1 MAFAKRFAMLF
12 AVGLAA
18 VTPLRAQPAPVPE
31 TLTHLLARMR
41 SQSGPVWN
49 AHLTSISH
57 LSRDGET
64 VDLKSD
70 TQGLRFASYEC
81 TGALCDGT
89 YFDGERLYTI
99 NNNGTTLPASGD
111 TDSLLRAE
119 RTIASFT
126 FLAPDFIAQGG
137 RIVDDGTTAISGV
150 PYRTLLVSNG
160 DAIPMLVYVDPKTAS
175 VQYMRDVNGDMTLEY
190 RDYTEVGGRYELP
203 MQVFRNGAL
212 LERYDRRDEVS
223 TAFETPHGPV
233 PVFAT
238 RPSIV
243 STDPAQTTPVFACTL
258 GGVATKCL
266 LDTGNSGLSVSLE
279 LAEQLNAPTVG
290 AFRVRGFGDYA
301 TEVVRMGA
309 LQIGSMTFPSAN
321 YVVLHDIAGLGYQVV
336 VGADLFAATTVH
348 LDNAAHRVVFGGPVP
363 QEGYSVPLVFDN
375 FVPLVDVL
383 LGTVPSQSTPTQ
395 TTPAQLTLDT
405 GDESTINLAF
415 AFYQKYKVFQPTSET
430 PVSGVGGS
438 SVELQGTIPFVQ
450 IGGYS
455 IESPKIG
462 TTPSLPSTELGHLG
476 AGLLAHFNVTI
487 DYAGGMLHFV
497 PLTTASPNP

>member
-18 VTPLRAQPAPVPE
+18 LTPLRAQPAPVPE
-31 TLTHLLARMR
+31 TLTQLLARMR
-41 SQSGPVWN
+41 VQSGPVWN

-57 LSRDGET
+57 VSRNGLT
-64 VDLKSD
+64 VDLKSE

-81 TGALCDGT
+81 NGALCDGT
-89 YFDGERLYTI
+89 YFDGERLYAI
-99 NNNGTTLPASGD
+99 NINGTTLPASAD
-111 TDSLLRAE
+111 TDPLLRAE

-160 DAIPMLVYVDPKTAS
+160 DATAMLVYVDPKTTL
-175 VQYMRDVNGDMTLEY
+175 VKYMRDVNGDMTLEY
-190 RDYTEVGGRYELP
+190 RDYTQVGGRYQLP
-203 MQVFRNGAL
+203 TEVFRNGAL
-212 LERYDRRDEVS
+212 LERYDRRDNVS
-223 TAFETPHGPV
+223 TAFEAPHGPV
-233 PVFAT
+233 PVFAA

-258 GGVATKCL
+258 GGVATTCL

-279 LAEQLNAPTVG
+279 LAEQLNVPTVG
-290 AFRVRGFGDYA
+290 SFRVRGLGDYA

-321 YVVLHDIAGLGYQVV
+321 YVVLSDIGKLGYQVV
-336 VGADLFAATTVH
+336 VGADLLAATTVR
-348 LDNAAHRVVFGGPVP
+348 LDNAAHRVVLGGPIP
-363 QEGYSVPLVFDN
+363 QEGYSVPLAFDN

-383 LGTVPSQSTPTQ
+383 LGAPSQS
-395 TTPAQLTLDT
+395 TPAQLTLDT

-415 AFYQKYKVFQPTSET
+415 PFYQKYNIFTPTSEI
-430 PVSGVGGS
+430 PVTGVGGTG
-438 SVELQGTIPFVQ
+438 VELQGTIPFVQ

-462 TTPSLPSTELGHLG
+462 ATQNLPNTELGHLG
-476 AGLLAHFNVTI
+476 AGLLARFNVTI
-487 DYAGGMLHFV
+487 DYAGGLLHFV